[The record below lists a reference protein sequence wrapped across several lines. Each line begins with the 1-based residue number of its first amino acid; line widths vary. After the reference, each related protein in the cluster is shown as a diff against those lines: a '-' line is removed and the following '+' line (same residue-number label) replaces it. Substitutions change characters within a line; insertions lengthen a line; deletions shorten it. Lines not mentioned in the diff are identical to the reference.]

1 MRIMIVDDSK
11 TMRSIQKN
19 VLKRLG
25 YAEIAEACDGRDALS
40 QVGAFDP
47 HLILLDRNMP
57 EMDGLA
63 FLKSYRGRGHKA
75 LVIMVTTEA
84 EKPKVIEALKAG
96 LNNYL
101 IKPFTPEGLSMRIKE
116 TLERSAAA

>member
-1 MRIMIVDDSK
+1 MSDESTLDHD
-11 TMRSIQKN
+11 
-19 VLKRLG
+19 
-25 YAEIAEACDGRDALS
+25 DGRFDARLDTSTVLS
-40 QVGAFDP
+40 VD
-47 HLILLDRNMP
+47 
-57 EMDGLA
+57 
-63 FLKSYRGRGHKA
+63 KA